1 MSEYCFLPWYPRGI
15 QKFLDA
21 SGSNYVALVDDQ
33 TVLKFPI
40 VPPHEDASAYSA
52 TGWKYRR
59 RMREVSLR
67 GLQIEEK
74 ILKRIGRHERIVSVK
89 GRHEDG
95 LLLEYMPN
103 GSVQRYLVSH
113 PDTSLGQRL
122 KWALQAAEG
131 LTFVHSNQVVHCDIT
146 TGNLLLDV
154 AFNIKIGDFEGMLLH
169 PDGTV
174 ALDGG
179 ARYNTLSSMPRD
191 DEDHCDHQTD
201 RFALG
206 TAIYSIMTGQRL
218 FLDLDP
224 VEEDDEVQHRFR
236 AGEFPMVEDEKG
248 GQVTRKCW
256 MGEYES
262 SAQVVDDIQSVLSAS
277 KSNGGGE

>member
-1 MSEYCFLPWYPRGI
+1 MSDYCFLPWYPRGI

-21 SGSNYVALVDDQ
+21 SGTNYVALVDDQ

-40 VPPHEDASAYSA
+40 VPPYEDAAAYSA
-52 TGWKYRR
+52 AGWKYRTG
-59 RMREVSLR
+59 MREASLR

-74 ILKRIGRHERIVSVK
+74 ILKRIGHHERIVSVK

-103 GSVQRYLVSH
+103 GSVQRYLDSH
-113 PDTSLGQRL
+113 PETALGQRL

-131 LTFVHSNQVVHCDIT
+131 LAFVHSKQVVHCDMT
-146 TGNLLLDV
+146 TGNLLLDLDL
-154 AFNIKIGDFEGMLLH
+154 NIKIGDFEGILLH

-191 DEDHCDHQTD
+191 DEDHCDCQTD

-206 TAIYSIMTGQRL
+206 TAIYYIMNGQRL
-218 FLDLDP
+218 FPDLDP
-224 VEEDDEVQHRFR
+224 VEEDGEVQRRFR
-236 AGEFPMVEDEKG
+236 AGEFPMLEDERG
-248 GQVTRKCW
+248 GQVIRKCW
-256 MGEYES
+256 MGEYETS
-262 SAQVVDDIQSVLSAS
+262 SQVVDDLQGVHQALERD
-277 KSNGGGE
+277 GGDR